1 MRSVLIALLAAVPL
15 VAACDRRPAR
25 PGDAPAR
32 PAAAPA
38 GPVGALPLARIL
50 EIAARTAPGEVV
62 KVELEDEHGVLA
74 YDLEIVT
81 VRGRL
86 IELRIDARTG
96 AVLRREAE

>member
-15 VAACDRRPAR
+15 VAACDPRPANNDR
-25 PGDAPAR
+25 PAAQ
-32 PAAAPA
+32 AAAPA

-50 EIAARTAPGEVV
+50 AIAGRTAPGEVV

-74 YDLEIVT
+74 YELEIVT
-81 VRGRL
+81 ARGRL

>member
-15 VAACDRRPAR
+15 VAACDRRPETTSAH
-25 PGDAPAR
+25 PAR
-32 PAAAPA
+32 EAAAP
-38 GPVGALPLARIL
+38 VGSARTLPLARIL
-50 EIAARTAPGEVV
+50 EIAAHTAPGEVV

-74 YDLEIVT
+74 YELEIVT
-81 VRGRL
+81 ARGRL

>member
-15 VAACDRRPAR
+15 VAACDRRPAGS
-25 PGDAPAR
+25 GDPPVT
-32 PAAAPA
+32 PAAAA
-38 GPVGALPLARIL
+38 VGSARTLPLARIL

-74 YDLEIVT
+74 YELEIVT
-81 VRGRL
+81 ASGRL

-96 AVLRREAE
+96 AVLKREAE

>member
-1 MRSVLIALLAAVPL
+1 MKDHNPTATGSASRKSSE
-15 VAACDRRPAR
+15 RPAT
-25 PGDAPAR
+25 
-32 PAAAPA
+32 PA

-74 YDLEIVT
+74 YELEIVT